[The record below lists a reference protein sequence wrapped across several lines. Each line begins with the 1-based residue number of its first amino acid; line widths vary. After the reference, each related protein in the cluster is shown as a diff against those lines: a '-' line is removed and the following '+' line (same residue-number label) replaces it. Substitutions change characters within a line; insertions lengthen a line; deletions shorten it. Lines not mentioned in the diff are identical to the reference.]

1 MPSIGVV
8 EPAVGKDIPEAK
20 SVKRVFA
27 HGKELGEDLLGWID
41 LRIQKE
47 KIELSE
53 VVSEKVNVAADMAIA
68 GGLAALGGFFLLIAA
83 AIGIGT
89 LLGNVGW
96 GFLIL
101 GAVFV
106 TVGLIFYVFKPTLKD
121 LRQPGVVKQESL
133 APNAPQG
140 KEHVEPVKTKGG
152 AA

>member
-1 MPSIGVV
+1 MPSIRVV
-8 EPAVGKDIPEAK
+8 EPSTSAGGDAPEAAA
-20 SVKRVFA
+20 VKRALA

-47 KIELSE
+47 KIEVTE
-53 VVSEKVNVAADMAIA
+53 VLNQKVNLAADMALA
-68 GGLAALGGFFLLIAA
+68 GVLGGLGGFFLLVAA

-101 GAVFV
+101 GAVF
-106 TVGLIFYVFKPTLKD
+106 TAAGGLFYLLKPTLKD
-121 LRQPGVVKQESL
+121 LRRPGIVKQERL

-140 KEHVEPVKTKGG
+140 RPHPEKDG